1 MIENIQVL
9 LFVLQTVTL
18 TVQVFTQ
25 ELAVLTTEITGI
37 VIALAALTYAIGIAL
52 MSNPMTHFAPSLAE
66 HGQRLKNDSI
76 KALFH
81 IGIYAGIANLVTWT
95 VSLLNGIG

>member
-1 MIENIQVL
+1 MTGITQTL
-9 LFVLQTVTL
+9 WFSLQNYSL

-25 ELAVLTTEITGI
+25 DLAVLTSEITGI
-37 VIALAALTYAIGIAL
+37 VIALAALSYAFGVAF
-52 MSNPMTHFAPSLAE
+52 MSNPITHFVPSMAE

-95 VSLLNGIG
+95 VALINGIN